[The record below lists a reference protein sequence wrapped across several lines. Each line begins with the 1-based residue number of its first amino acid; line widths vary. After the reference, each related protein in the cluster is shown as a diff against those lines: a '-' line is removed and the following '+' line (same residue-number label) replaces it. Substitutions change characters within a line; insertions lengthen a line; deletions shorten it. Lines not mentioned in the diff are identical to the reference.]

1 MLNKRCI
8 DIIKKFSLNKKNVLI
23 KDLAEDFGVSERS
36 IRYDIDN
43 INYFLAKKGLNQIE
57 KVAKGYFEI
66 NETDENLNEIIEI
79 LNTSFYTFS
88 KHERKE
94 YIKAL
99 TLFSL
104 DTIKLHEIAEVLS
117 VSISTIKLDLKEI
130 KVFLNESK
138 LKLKYLSKLGLILVG
153 DEEKLRKAQLKLLME
168 YLDISRDNLISK
180 IKKDETLGY
189 KLIRNELKF
198 YFEDFPIRDVRI
210 FIKRIEKELKIVI
223 SDEAYKVLQ
232 FYLMIAFTRLKNKN
246 EIVAREE
253 NQKFLKSTKE
263 YEVLLKEL
271 LHFEDNFD
279 IKINESEILLLTELF
294 LGSHS
299 YNFNTSF
306 YENWIEIE
314 ISINEIIKEVSKSM
328 EVDLSSD
335 KILFDGLLNHLKP
348 AIYRIR
354 NDIVL
359 ENEISSE
366 VEELYNDLFEVVKE
380 ICDRKLRSYIN
391 KDIPKEEVAFLT
403 IHFKTALDRKINNQ
417 KETKNIMIVCGFG
430 YGSSKLL
437 AQKMMERY
445 DVNILDTL
453 PYHKFLEIENY
464 DDIDLIIS
472 TLDVDDKVEYP
483 FPIVKVN
490 PIFSKNDRK
499 KLEEYGLTEVRK
511 KISLSKL
518 MEIIKKNAEVSD
530 ELLLGDELKKFLE
543 GKAFDDRDRLG
554 KKSLNSFLT
563 KDKIKL
569 GCSVETWEEALIEAG
584 NILVANGA
592 VKAQY
597 ISQMIDAVRKN
608 GSYMVVSEKVA
619 LPHARINENVI
630 KTDMSLLCLKEPV
643 IFPGNKSVRIIMP
656 FSSLDQSEHVDALSE
671 LVTLV
676 EDFDFVDIVEKS
688 KTPEEI
694 LGFIKENSKV

>member
-1 MLNKRCI
+1 MLNKRCV
-8 DIIKKFSLNKKNVLI
+8 DIIKKFSENKKDVLL
-23 KDLAEDFGVSERS
+23 KDLAEYFGVSERS

-57 KVAKGYFEI
+57 KVAKGYFEV
-66 NETDENLNEIIEI
+66 NESDENLNEIIEI

-104 DTIKLHEIAEVLS
+104 DTIKLHEIGEVLS
-117 VSISTIKLDLKEI
+117 VSISTVKLDLKEI

-138 LKLKYLSKLGLILVG
+138 LKLKYLSKIGLILAG
-153 DEEKLRKAQLKLLME
+153 DEEKLRKAQLKFLME
-168 YLDISRDNLISK
+168 YLDISRDNLVSK

-198 YFEDFPIRDVRI
+198 YFEEFPIRDVRI
-210 FIKRIEKELKIVI
+210 FIKRIEKELKTII

-232 FYLMIAFTRLKNKN
+232 FYLMIALTRLKNN
-246 EIVAREE
+246 QIIVDREE

-263 YEVLLKEL
+263 YNVLMKEL
-271 LHFEDNFD
+271 LHFEDNFNM
-279 IKINESEILLLTELF
+279 KINDSEVLLLTELF

-314 ISINEIIKEVSKSM
+314 ISVNEIIKEVSKKV
-328 EVDLSSD
+328 EVDLSND

-348 AIYRIR
+348 SIYRIR

-359 ENEISSE
+359 ENEISTE
-366 VEELYNDLFEVVKE
+366 VEELYNDLFEIVKKVCE
-380 ICDRKLRSYIN
+380 NKLRTYIN
-391 KDIPKEEVAFLT
+391 KEIPKEEIAFLT
-403 IHFKTALDRKINNQ
+403 IHFKTAMDRKVNNQ

-437 AQKMMERY
+437 AQKLLERY

-472 TLDVDDKVEYP
+472 TLDVDDNTEYP

-511 KISLSKL
+511 KISLVKL
-518 MEIIKKNAEVSD
+518 IETIKKNSIVTD
-530 ELLLGDELKKFLE
+530 EFTLGESLKKFLE
-543 GKAFDDRDRLG
+543 GKVFDDRDKLG
-554 KKSLNSFLT
+554 KKTLESFLSLE
-563 KDKIKL
+563 KIKL
-569 GCSVETWEEALIEAG
+569 NCEADTWEKAIVEAG
-584 NILVANGA
+584 NILLSSGS
-592 VKAQY
+592 VKAEY
-597 ISQMIDAVRKN
+597 IAQMIESVRKN
-608 GSYMVVSEKVA
+608 GSYMVIADKVA
-619 LPHARINENVI
+619 LPHARISESVL
-630 KTDMSLLCLKEPV
+630 KTDMSLICLKNPV
-643 IFPGNKSVRIIMP
+643 VFPGNKKVRIILP
-656 FSSLDQSEHVDALSE
+656 FASLDQSEHVDALAE

-676 EDFDFVDIVEKS
+676 EDYDFVNIVEK
-688 KTPEEI
+688 TQLPMEI
-694 LGFIKENSKV
+694 LKFIKMKR

>member
-1 MLNKRCI
+1 MLNKRCVN
-8 DIIKKFSLNKKNVLI
+8 IIKFFAEHPKNVSL
-23 KDLAEDFGVSERS
+23 KELAEAFDVSERS

-43 INYFLAKKGLNQIE
+43 INYFLAKNKLNQIE
-57 KVAKGYFEI
+57 KATKGLFELD
-66 NETDENLNEIIEI
+66 ETKENLDKIAEI
-79 LNTSFYTFS
+79 LNTSFYTYS

-99 TLFSL
+99 ALFSS
-104 DTIKLHEIAEVLS
+104 DTIKLYEIGEALS
-117 VSISTIKLDLKEI
+117 VSISTVKLDLKDI

-138 LKLKYLSKLGLILVG
+138 LKLKYLSKVGLILVG
-153 DEEKLRKAQLKLLME
+153 EEEKIRKAQLKFLME
-168 YLDISRDNLISK
+168 YLEISRDTLISK

-198 YFEDFPIRDVRI
+198 YFEDFPIRDIRI
-210 FIKRIEKELKIVI
+210 FIKRIEKELKTVI

-232 FYLMIAFTRLKNKN
+232 FYLMLALTRLKNGQ
-246 EIVAREE
+246 IITDRED

-263 YEVLLKEL
+263 YNVLMNEL
-271 LHFEDNFD
+271 LHFEDNFE
-279 IKINESEILLLTELF
+279 IKINEAEVLLLTELF

-314 ISINEIIKEVSKSM
+314 ISINEIIKEVGKLV
-328 EVDLSSD
+328 EVDLSND

-354 NDIVL
+354 NEIVL
-359 ENEISSE
+359 ENEISAE
-366 VEELYNDLFEVVKE
+366 VEEFYSDLFDVVKSV
-380 ICDRKLRSYIN
+380 CDKKLKTYIN
-391 KDIPKEEVAFLT
+391 KEIPNEEIAFLT
-403 IHFKTALDRKINNQ
+403 IHFKTALDRKVNNQ

-437 AQKMMERY
+437 AQKLAERY

-472 TLDVDDKVEYP
+472 TLDVDDNVEYP

-511 KISLSKL
+511 KISLVKL
-518 MEIIKKNAEVSD
+518 MNIIKENAEVFD
-530 ELLLGDELKKFLE
+530 EGVLGEELKKFLE
-543 GKAFDDRDRLG
+543 GKVFDDRDRVG
-554 KKSLNSFLT
+554 KKDLESFLT
-563 KDKIKL
+563 IDKIKL
-569 GCSVETWEEALIEAG
+569 DCDAETWEDAIKISG
-584 NILVANGA
+584 NILMKNGSI
-592 VKAQY
+592 KAEY
-597 ISQMIDAVRKN
+597 VEQMIESVRKN
-608 GSYMVVSEKVA
+608 GSYMVVANKIA
-619 LPHARINENVI
+619 LPHARITESVL
-630 KTDMSLLCLKEPV
+630 KTDMSLICLKNPV
-643 IFPGNKSVRIIMP
+643 MFPGNKKVRIILP
-656 FSSLDQSEHVDALSE
+656 FASIDQSEHVDALGE

-676 EDFDFVDIVEKS
+676 EDYEFVELIEKTSSPKEIIEFIKS
-688 KTPEEI
+688 K
-694 LGFIKENSKV
+694 K